1 MIRIGIVGAEN
12 THSYSVAATLNIN
25 KAVPGAAVVAIWGET
40 DEFAKTAAKKG
51 QIPLIVKKPTDMIGQ
66 VDAIMVDH
74 RHAKLHLPAAEAFL
88 EKKLPLFIDK
98 PFSYRLAEGKAFLAK
113 ARKLGVPVTSF
124 SAIPHQQSFAT
135 MMQKVR
141 KAGEVRAV
149 SSIGPA
155 DIKSPW
161 GGIFFYGVHQVD
173 MLIEAFGPEIVAVS
187 VAKKKVGEKFSAIA
201 ALFWASGLMATMQC
215 LNGAQTGFQLAVS
228 TDGGILS
235 DKLAFDA
242 DPYLMGTRCF
252 VKMFKTGKE
261 PFTHSRILSPIA
273 VLEAMEK
280 AVTSGKL
287 EKVAKT

>member
-187 VAKKKVGEKFSAIA
+187 
-201 ALFWASGLMATMQC
+201 
-215 LNGAQTGFQLAVS
+215 